1 MHRPRT
7 PQIIVD
13 SNDNCKENRKDE
25 GNDDRREDRFRDDR
39 SEKSDR
45 DRISS
50 LTTVSSTNS
59 MSELLQAPDK
69 RHSRPK
75 LFSRASQYF
84 GKSPNLRFS
93 NSFEF
98 TEVKAERNLEHDAK
112 LEAII
117 SSITSSINNGINK
130 PLSVQT
136 QGPLLRVFEAYRLL
150 VDEKGDLGRKLA
162 EAVSHNNTT
171 LDTLEGERRRW
182 KEDELNYKAEIK
194 RLEVIIANGKIGLAE
209 VALARQTS
217 LIRRGARPA
226 ARDGSSGESGGSDV
240 TVVNRAVRP
249 LSPSH
254 AMSVLSRSFSRS
266 QLQRAPFVQ
275 ADLPPGTPPS
285 GREKVGLGLSN
296 ISMPRHWAKDS
307 DTTSWSKSIPSTRSE
322 YGYSENPD
330 DDLYSDF
337 SSNGGD
343 LLEDEIDQ
351 KNLTAQA
358 IEHVAKLIAD
368 ARNSPVEMTVA
379 WLHRCMTAHIE
390 SIGEGPPSSTS
401 DSSYPDSSFDRYH
414 KTQHTQIREQL
425 SMRRRGEKMEIE
437 TEKKETLRPFSFF
450 AGDDNDNDMVIR
462 SAPPE
467 TTTVYDAQFSPV
479 MLTGRSQSMI
489 PSPVSEH
496 LLAHP
501 RREDSASSLVTSL
514 HRSPCSESALPR
526 TPSGSSSH
534 LSVATALRQRPGGF
548 SIVDGLNNMRNS
560 SGSGSREYRS
570 PTMSNRS
577 SIVDSLSNMRE
588 GNGSGSRKY
597 RSPTTSN
604 RSSVYIPP
612 DSADDE

>member
-1 MHRPRT
+1 MNNTHQWRLALNRPRT

-13 SNDNCKENRKDE
+13 GNDDRKEDRKDE
-25 GNDDRREDRFRDDR
+25 GNDDRREDRLRDDR

-45 DRISS
+45 ISTI
-50 LTTVSSTNS
+50 TTVSSTTS
-59 MSELLQAPDK
+59 MPELLQAPDK

-98 TEVKAERNLEHDAK
+98 TEAKTERSLEHDAK

-136 QGPLLRVFEAYRLL
+136 HGPLLRVLEAYRLL
-150 VDEKGDLGRKLA
+150 VEVKGDLGRKLA

-171 LDTLEGERRRW
+171 LDTLEGERKRW

-194 RLEVIIANGKIGLAE
+194 KLEVIIANGKIGLAE

-217 LIRRGARPA
+217 LIRRG
-226 ARDGSSGESGGSDV
+226 
-240 TVVNRAVRP
+240 VRT
-249 LSPSH
+249 SIE
-254 AMSVLSRSFSRS
+254 RRG
-266 QLQRAPFVQ
+266 APFVQ
-275 ADLPPGTPPS
+275 ANLPPGTLPS
-285 GREKVGLGLSN
+285 GKEKVGLGLSN
-296 ISMPRHWAKDS
+296 VSIPRHWAKDS

-322 YGYSENPD
+322 YGYSENLD
-330 DDLYSDF
+330 DDLYSEF
-337 SSNGGD
+337 SSISGD

-351 KNLTAQA
+351 QTLTAQA

-368 ARNSPVEMTVA
+368 ARNSPVETTVA
-379 WLHRCMTAHIE
+379 WLHRCMTANME

-401 DSSYPDSSFDRYH
+401 DSSYPDSSFDGYH

-437 TEKKETLRPFSFF
+437 TENKEPLRPFSFF
-450 AGDDNDNDMVIR
+450 AGDDNNNDMVIR

-467 TTTVYDAQFSPV
+467 TTTVYDAQFSPI
-479 MLTGRSQSMI
+479 MLTSRSQSMI
-489 PSPVSEH
+489 PSPISDH

-526 TPSGSSSH
+526 TPSGASSH
-534 LSVATALRQRPGGF
+534 LSIATAVRQRLGGY
-548 SIVDGLNNMRNS
+548 SMVDDLTNMRNGT
-560 SGSGSREYRS
+560 GSGSREYRS

-577 SIVDSLSNMRE
+577 SIVDGLNNMRD
-588 GNGSGSRKY
+588 GNGSGSKEH

-604 RSSVYIPP
+604 RSSAYITL
-612 DSADDE
+612 DDE